1 MSKQTQGLAA
11 GMPSTEELKTAGIR
25 ELSAEELLEVNGG
38 RQVEGAISS
47 YGPDPDIPDDPP
59 SSSGSSSDN
68 SSDSSGGSSGSSSTS
83 NDSSSDSGS
92 SETSSGSSI
101 DSSSNT
107 SEDTSSSSSG
117 SDTSDDTGGYTDYPE
132 AGYTDEYE
140 SGGSS
145 GESTS
150 DTGSNASEDTSSS
163 SSSDTSNDNSSDSYE
178 DEECGSYDSSC
189 NNPDAGSSD
198 SGSSSPSY
206 EDEES
211 GSYSYSSSNE
221 TPNNNSSNSSSS
233 SSSYPDKGDS
243 SSYAKNHS
251 ESSSGGESSYTSP
264 SKKNGKHTV
273 DAGFNP
279 ETEHKRE
286 SYTESKRGFG
296 ERISSWFN
304 RKREETSNSP
314 KQRFRRASKD
324 STVETQNGPTGQEK
338 QSLSNTHD
346 KTDELLKDKKKEE
359 PLFSGKII
367 KQKELE
373 QKYDYPN
380 TLCYLTDIANM
391 YRIKDGLEDKG
402 VDNFMKGAKDV
413 YIKPDGEVPDFSKTS
428 KALAK
433 ESNASMYY
441 EYVYP
446 KESGYQLLKLSEE
459 SFKSSDYEFGIA
471 ECYKTGD
478 SSKDIC
484 HFILVQ
490 NKPWQKND
498 PGTGLNDYTISQIRP
513 VQRLKMGE

>member
-11 GMPSTEELKTAGIR
+11 VMPSTEELKTAGIR

-38 RQVEGAISS
+38 RQVEGAINP

-59 SSSGSSSDN
+59 SSSGSSSDY
-68 SSDSSGGSSGSSSTS
+68 SSGSSGGSSSSSNTS
-83 NDSSSDSGS
+83 DDSSSDSGS

-107 SEDTSSSSSG
+107 SEDTSSSSS
-117 SDTSDDTGGYTDYPE
+117 SDTSDDTDGYTDYPE
-132 AGYTDEYE
+132 AGYTNEYE

-150 DTGSNASEDTSSS
+150 DTGSNASENTSSN
-163 SSSDTSNDNSSDSYE
+163 SSSDTSNDSSSDSYE

-189 NNPDAGSSD
+189 NNPNAGSSD

-211 GSYSYSSSNE
+211 GSYSYSNSNE
-221 TPNNNSSNSSSS
+221 ISNNNSSNSSSS
-233 SSSYPDKGDS
+233 SSSYPDKDDND
-243 SSYAKNHS
+243 SYAKNHS

>member
-11 GMPSTEELKTAGIR
+11 VMPSTEELKTAGIR

-38 RQVEGAISS
+38 RQVEGAINP

-59 SSSGSSSDN
+59 SSSGSSSDY
-68 SSDSSGGSSGSSSTS
+68 SSGSSGGSSSSSNTS
-83 NDSSSDSGS
+83 NDSSSDSSNSG
-92 SETSSGSSI
+92 TSS

-107 SEDTSSSSSG
+107 SEDTSSNSSG
-117 SDTSDDTGGYTDYPE
+117 SDTSDDTDGYTDYPE
-132 AGYTDEYE
+132 AGYTNEYE

-150 DTGSNASEDTSSS
+150 DTGSNASENTSSN
-163 SSSDTSNDNSSDSYE
+163 SSSDTSNDSSSDSYE

-189 NNPDAGSSD
+189 NNPNAGSSD

-211 GSYSYSSSNE
+211 GSYSYSNSNE
-221 TPNNNSSNSSSS
+221 ISNNNSSNSSSS
-233 SSSYPDKGDS
+233 SSSYPDKDDND
-243 SSYAKNHS
+243 SYAKNHS

-324 STVETQNGPTGQEK
+324 STVETQNVPRGQEK

>member
-11 GMPSTEELKTAGIR
+11 VMPSTEELKTAGIR
-25 ELSAEELLEVNGG
+25 ELSAKELLEVNGG
-38 RQVEGAISS
+38 RQVEGAINP

-59 SSSGSSSDN
+59 SSSGSSSDY
-68 SSDSSGGSSGSSSTS
+68 SSGSSGGSSSSSNTS
-83 NDSSSDSGS
+83 NDSSSDSSNSG
-92 SETSSGSSI
+92 TSS

-107 SEDTSSSSSG
+107 SEDTSSSSS
-117 SDTSDDTGGYTDYPE
+117 SDTSDDNSSD
-132 AGYTDEYE
+132 
-140 SGGSS
+140 SNSSSGSS
-145 GESTS
+145 
-150 DTGSNASEDTSSS
+150 SNASENTSSN
-163 SSSDTSNDNSSDSYE
+163 SSSDTSNDSSSDSYE

-189 NNPDAGSSD
+189 NNPNAGSSD

-211 GSYSYSSSNE
+211 GSYSYSNSNE
-221 TPNNNSSNSSSS
+221 ISNNNSSNSSSS
-233 SSSYPDKGDS
+233 SSSYPDKDDND
-243 SSYAKNHS
+243 SYAKNHS

-324 STVETQNGPTGQEK
+324 STVETQNVPRGQEK